1 MTKDQLSVF
10 VHSGTGQ
17 TQEGRFARMPDAD
30 VPAPVQTNAAGPEIR
45 S

>member
-17 TQEGRFARMPDAD
+17 TQEGRFVRMPDAD
-30 VPAPVQTNAAGPEIR
+30 VSDPVQTNAAGPQIR
-45 S
+45 